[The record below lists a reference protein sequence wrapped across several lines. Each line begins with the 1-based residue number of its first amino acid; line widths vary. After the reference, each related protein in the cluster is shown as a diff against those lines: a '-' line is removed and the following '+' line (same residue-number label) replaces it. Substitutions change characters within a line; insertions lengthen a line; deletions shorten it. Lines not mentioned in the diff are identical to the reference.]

1 MRHMDCIMVKTRT
14 YSDYCVEATALLG
27 KQIKLG
33 RKQRK
38 WTEHDLASRANISRA
53 TLQKIEKGDL
63 SCAIGLVF
71 EVANLVGI
79 KLFDSEHMPLR
90 KHIERV
96 DDKIALL
103 PKYVRQG
110 SQVVDDDF

>member
-1 MRHMDCIMVKTRT
+1 VAKKRVYSPYCI
-14 YSDYCVEATALLG
+14 EAIVLLS
-27 KQIKLG
+27 KQIKLA

-38 WTEHDLASRANISRA
+38 WSEHELAERANISRA
-53 TLQKIEKGDL
+53 TLQKIEKGEL

-79 KLFDSEHMPLR
+79 KLFDSDYMSLR
-90 KHIERV
+90 KHIEGI

-103 PKYVRQG
+103 PKYVREN
-110 SQVVDDDF
+110 SQILDDDF